1 VSLPEYRFGF
11 EDPEFSRPMRG
22 RAFKLVVPLSRFLLT
37 SGQVTVAKNNLQMF
51 KSSLRADRTIASQ
64 PAENDRA
71 KSNSQ
76 R

>member
-1 VSLPEYRFGF
+1 VSLPEDCFGF

-37 SGQVTVAKNNLQMF
+37 SGQVTVAKNKLQMF
-51 KSSLRADRTIASQ
+51 KSGLWADRTIACQ
-64 PAENDRA
+64 PAEKDRTE
-71 KSNSQ
+71 SNSQ